1 VSGYVRRIE
10 KKVRRLKFLI
20 HTPAR
25 FGLSWR
31 RDRQKASACMMWIEQ
46 LQSAHWLR
54 ATGCALA
61 AYALGCFA
69 TGYYLVRARTGHDL
83 REIESGSIG
92 ARNAGRVLGKSGYLF
107 TMLGDMAKGALA
119 VWFAAE
125 FSNHNRLIMALAVL
139 AVVVGHV
146 WPAQLHFRGGKGV
159 ATSFAALLMFDYR
172 VALTILVVFLAGYA
186 VTRKSLFPAMFAYV
200 CLPLADGWFHRA
212 GLTATLMTG
221 VAAIILFAHRR
232 NFAEEMAVFMAR
244 RDAAPKPEHT
254 EL

>member
-1 VSGYVRRIE
+1 VTPGSDIE
-10 KKVRRLKFLI
+10 KKERQLKFLI
-20 HTPAR
+20 HTRGR

-31 RDRQKASACMMWIEQ
+31 RIYPKSSARMMCIEQ
-46 LQSAHWLR
+46 LQSANWPL
-54 ATGCALA
+54 ATGCALG

-69 TGYYLVRARTGHDL
+69 TGYYLVRARTGRDL

-125 FSNHNRLIMALAVL
+125 FASQDRLIMALAAL

-146 WPAQLHFRGGKGV
+146 WPVQLHFRGGKGI
-159 ATSFAALLMFDYR
+159 ATSFGALLMFDYR
-172 VALTILVVFLAGYA
+172 VALTIFVVFLAGVI

-212 GLTATLMTG
+212 GLTATLMTA

-232 NFAEEMAVFMAR
+232 NLAEEMAALLAR
-244 RDAAPKPEHT
+244 RGVASKPEHT
-254 EL
+254 KL